1 MIGTQSMAGQVMK
14 TPGLGKPSKH
24 EKKGKKLLPAWALSA
39 PPPSTRLPR
48 EARPPASVRRSPH
61 CRATGVHLDT
71 EIVVKAV
78 TSVPVKKTESDASR
92 VMFVSE
98 IKPRL
103 LVPRMSVEWQLSRP
117 EAPIFGRPLREQKGE
132 KKRKKKRFRNDL
144 KRSGERTLV
153 ALLSHRLS
161 TEVSGPV
168 CIADWFR

>member
-1 MIGTQSMAGQVMK
+1 MK
-14 TPGLGKPSKH
+14 KK
-24 EKKGKKLLPAWALSA
+24 EKNFCPHGRFQRH
-39 PPPSTRLPR
+39 PPSTRLPR

-103 LVPRMSVEWQLSRP
+103 LVPRMSVEWQLRRP

-132 KKRKKKRFRNDL
+132 EKKNM
-144 KRSGERTLV
+144 
-153 ALLSHRLS
+153 
-161 TEVSGPV
+161 
-168 CIADWFR
+168 WFW